1 MDNVKVRKI
10 LRLLYSIIFNLII
23 LLIAIY
29 FFKPFFE
36 EIDDTHIS
44 MIAEGAYGKCEEH
57 LIYVNII
64 LGKLYKILYG
74 MFSAVRWHSVLQYAM
89 IFLGYVAFVYVMSK
103 NLFGASLS
111 SIIVFATFYE
121 MYVSLQYTKTAAFLS
136 AIACILVFQ
145 SARKHKE
152 GKIADFFSENNK
164 DSNDDK
170 PGCCF
175 AKKLRVISE
184 GKYLLIALFFV
195 TYAGLLRFEAF
206 FIGLVPMLG
215 ILISEYLRTRSKYRY
230 ICFFSLAFII
240 VITLSTVD
248 KLNYKTDA
256 EWNSFTEYNKARMML
271 TDYRYDVLYYER
283 YGAKLNEMG
292 VSEND
297 SFMILTYQF
306 ADSDVYST
314 DYFNNII
321 SQFDAK
327 KINKSFFKN
336 FFDAIVDEIKR
347 LSPIIPTIIIV
358 LIHLII
364 IINLKLKWE
373 GIELHTDSKRMIIG
387 IVVTS
392 VSVAAAIFYFAY
404 SGRISHRLIASIVI
418 STIVGV
424 VYFIDSSDFI
434 KNEQEAFSYKVMH
447 ITGAFLMAIIVISI
461 GFNALNYF
469 VSTSDYHTNKKKCER
484 EIDEFGRMS
493 KDKEHLY
500 VTDTFTFQNTFKYTV
515 FDSVE
520 KGKYDNV
527 VSTGSWFSN
536 SPVTNNVCRNF
547 NYSNP
552 YDAIIHSRGDV
563 FLEDSDF
570 ITYKQR
576 FIKEHYDKEIIFE
589 TEDSIN
595 SVGKFRPYR
604 LN

>member
-1 MDNVKVRKI
+1 MDNVKVRKL
-10 LRLLYSIIFNLII
+10 LRLTYSIIFNVII
-23 LLIAIY
+23 LLMALY

-64 LGKLYKILYG
+64 LGKLYSVLYG
-74 MFSAVRWHSVLQYAM
+74 MFSTVRWHTVLQYAM
-89 IFLGYVAFVYVMSK
+89 ILLGYIAFVYVMSK
-103 NLFGASLS
+103 NLFGTTLS

-136 AIACILVFQ
+136 AVACILVFQ
-145 SARKHKE
+145 SARKYKE
-152 GKIADFFSENNK
+152 GKIADFFSEKNK
-164 DSNDDK
+164 DEE
-170 PGCCF
+170 GAEQVCCI
-175 AKKLRVISE
+175 AKKLRIISE
-184 GKYLLIALFFV
+184 GKYLLIALFFA

-215 ILISEYLRTRSKYRY
+215 ILITEFLRTRARYRY
-230 ICFFSLAFII
+230 ICFFAIALI
-240 VITLSTVD
+240 VVTSLSTIDRV
-248 KLNYKTDA
+248 NYRTDT
-256 EWNSFTEYNKARMML
+256 EWNDFKKYNKARMML

-297 SFMILTYQF
+297 AFMILTYQF
-306 ADSDVYST
+306 ADSDVYNT
-314 DYFNNII
+314 EYYNNII

-336 FFDAIVDEIKR
+336 FYDALVDEIKR
-347 LSPIIPTIIIV
+347 MSPILPIIIIV
-358 LIHLII
+358 FIYLVII
-364 IINLKLKWE
+364 LSLKLKWE

-387 IVVTS
+387 IFITCI
-392 VSVAAAIFYFAY
+392 SVASAIFYFAY

-418 STIVGV
+418 STLIGV
-424 VYFIDSSDFI
+424 VYVIDSSDFI

-447 ITGAFLMAIIVISI
+447 ITGSFLMAIMVVSI

-469 VSTSDYHTNKKKCER
+469 ISLSDYHTNKKKCER
-484 EIDEFGRMS
+484 EIDEFERMS
-493 KDKEHLY
+493 EDKEHLY
-500 VTDTFTFQNTFKYTV
+500 VIDTFTFQNTFKYAV
-515 FDSVE
+515 FESVE

-536 SPVTNNVCRNF
+536 SPITNNVCRNF
-547 NYSNP
+547 KYNNP
-552 YDAIIHSRGDV
+552 YEAIIHSRGDV

-570 ITYKQR
+570 IVYKQQ
-576 FIKEHYDKEIIFE
+576 FIKEHYNKEIIFE